1 MSSIHI
7 SSRNRQEISKIIES
21 ARERGSRILYYDAL
35 RILKLAGASVVNSF
49 LALNTQEVM
58 IFASQIEP
66 PIVLKRV
73 NGERL
78 EENGIQTYKDIQTPI
93 SALNTA
99 LKDGEV
105 LKNEYFVIQE
115 TAPKDLKL
123 SIFMAD
129 NNIHL
134 QDKRQRVEIIL
145 PLNLTVEELINQK
158 DMLKT
163 FLFNATKT
171 EDYDIKALGMLLLI
185 VSSIKAYFAEIDKV
199 SIVSFYLYRD
209 GLGYIITDAFIRMV

>member
-66 PIVLKRV
+66 SIVLKRV

-123 SIFMAD
+123 SIFTAD

-163 FLFNATKT
+163 FLFNATET

-185 VSSIKAYFAEIDKV
+185 VSSIKAYFVEIDKV
-199 SIVSFYLYRD
+199 SIGSFYLYRE

>member
-123 SIFMAD
+123 SIFTAD

>member
-123 SIFMAD
+123 SIFTAD

-163 FLFNATKT
+163 FLFNATET

-185 VSSIKAYFAEIDKV
+185 VSSIKAYFVEIDKV

>member
-66 PIVLKRV
+66 PIVLKRI

-123 SIFMAD
+123 SIFTAD

-163 FLFNATKT
+163 FLFNATET

-185 VSSIKAYFAEIDKV
+185 VSSIKAYFVEIDKV

>member
-123 SIFMAD
+123 SIFTAD

-134 QDKRQRVEIIL
+134 QDKRQRVEIIF

>member
-78 EENGIQTYKDIQTPI
+78 EENWIQTYKDIQTPI

-123 SIFMAD
+123 SIFTAD

-185 VSSIKAYFAEIDKV
+185 VSSIKAYFVEIDKV